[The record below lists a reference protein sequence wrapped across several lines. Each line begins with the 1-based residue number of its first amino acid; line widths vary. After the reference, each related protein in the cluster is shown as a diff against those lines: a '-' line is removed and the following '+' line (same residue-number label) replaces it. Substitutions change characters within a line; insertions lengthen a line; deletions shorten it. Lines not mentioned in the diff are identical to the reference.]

1 MSALKKFISNI
12 EDYIV
17 WIVFTPL
24 IGLMFL
30 QVVARYCFGIAWGW
44 MEQITRIMYV
54 YVGFAGMSLVS
65 KHKEHLR
72 VSFVAEFAPG
82 KWTKTIMYLIGDMVM
97 VVVCAYLGFL
107 ISKMTLDCYTQHQV
121 FSGATFIPVWTLYI
135 SGALGMFGVSIR
147 TFLSSVLPAIK
158 EIAHGGKDGAQTS
171 QKAEEN
177 EAVVEE
183 RGE

>member
-72 VSFVAEFAPG
+72 VSFVAEFEPLEE
-82 KWTKTIMYLIGDMVM
+82 KTFTYEEQPALEEKLFTRTAWVGAERVRDIINDYDTESYKLPYGLENDFFRISWKVG
-97 VVVCAYLGFL
+97 VV
-107 ISKMTLDCYTQHQV
+107 
-121 FSGATFIPVWTLYI
+121 TFITY
-135 SGALGMFGVSIR
+135 G
-147 TFLSSVLPAIK
+147 
-158 EIAHGGKDGAQTS
+158 
-171 QKAEEN
+171 
-177 EAVVEE
+177 
-183 RGE
+183 